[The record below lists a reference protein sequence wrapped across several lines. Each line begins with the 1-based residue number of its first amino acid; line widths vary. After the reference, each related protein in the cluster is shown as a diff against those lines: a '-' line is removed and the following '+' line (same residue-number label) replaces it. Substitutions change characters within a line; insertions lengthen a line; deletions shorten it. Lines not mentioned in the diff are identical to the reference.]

1 MANQF
6 LTLISSTVYTGAVA
20 DPFDLGQM
28 PPSLFSSIEIYLFTV
43 ASYFEIADLLLIFIA
58 RWQQRKEGYRG
69 GRASPTLK
77 KKVELLKNLF

>member
-43 ASYFEIADLLLIFIA
+43 ASYFEIADLLLIFMHVGSSG
-58 RWQQRKEGYRG
+58 RKAIGV
-69 GRASPTLK
+69 
-77 KKVELLKNLF
+77 VEHPQL